1 MEPIVSFV
9 ILHYKDIKSTD
20 SCVHSILRMDGQEYI
35 RIVIVDN
42 DIQATEEDRRKL
54 VDRYKEYSI
63 ITVLPVR
70 ENGGFSYGNNQGY
83 CFAREEQK
91 ASFIVV
97 ANNDIVFLQKD
108 FVNLVRT
115 SYESNNC
122 QVIGPDIV
130 QRRTGKHQNPMADR
144 VRTAKE
150 AAYTVSLNRK
160 ALKYYSALYPIL
172 YWKVRRQEKNGGY
185 YQNKRPQLFERAQKN
200 KVLFGAC
207 LIFTPAFIL
216 AEDKAFW
223 PETKF
228 FYEEY
233 ILAQRCLSKGYTM
246 IYEPTVHV
254 LHESG
259 AATRLSYRNEK
270 KRLRFQMERM
280 VEACEVYLQFIK

>member
-20 SCVHSILRMDGQEYI
+20 SCVRSILRMDGQEHI

-42 DIQATEEDRRKL
+42 DIQATKEDRRKL
-54 VDRYKEYSI
+54 VDRYKKYSI

-83 CFAREEQK
+83 WFAKEEQK

-97 ANNDIVFLQKD
+97 TNNDIVFLQKD

-115 SYESNNC
+115 SYASNNC

-130 QRRTGKHQNPMADR
+130 QRGTGKHQNPMADR
-144 VRTAKE
+144 MRTAKE
-150 AAYTVSLNRK
+150 AAYTVSLNRI
-160 ALKYYSALYPIL
+160 ALKYYSVLYPLL
-172 YWKVRRQEKNGGY
+172 YWKVRRQEKKAGY
-185 YQNKRPQLFERAQKN
+185 DKNNQAFETVQKN

-207 LIFTPAFIL
+207 LIFTPAFAL
-216 AEDKAFW
+216 TEDKAFW

-233 ILAQRCLSKGYTM
+233 ILAHRCLSKGYTM
-246 IYEPTVHV
+246 IYEPAVHV

-259 AATRLSYRNEK
+259 AATRLSYRSEK

-280 VEACEVYLQFIK
+280 VEACEVYLRYIK